1 MGGSFFF
8 LFSSFRLDS
17 FLRFTSC
24 IFQFKLCVIL
34 IVFSFPRASSRT
46 NSRSLKPNRVQSFH
60 GECSCRLRLFSI
72 EPRNKR
78 PLTSRFWRFSFA
90 EIFSLFEKTVVFLP
104 PPPVPSTLSLTR
116 ENYPLENF
124 SFRSEIIKLR
134 SYSTRVVCSS
144 VIFSCGFFFRSVCW
158 AKFNLL

>member
-104 PPPVPSTLSLTR
+104 PPPRSLHPFFDKRKLSSWKFLVSEWNYQITLLFNPSCLFVCDIFLWFF
-116 ENYPLENF
+116 F
-124 SFRSEIIKLR
+124 SFR
-134 SYSTRVVCSS
+134 
-144 VIFSCGFFFRSVCW
+144 
-158 AKFNLL
+158 LLGKI